1 MLSIKSLIDNGTRDQ
16 TIASEQ
22 FKQFGVDGKQME
34 EEKMIYIERKLTH
47 E

>member
-34 EEKMIYIERKLTH
+34 EEKMISQKRKS
-47 E
+47 